1 MVGSTPEEERW
12 LEYYARSALTDV
24 ILAAKLYSESKMEPV
39 FLMQSLFHSQQ
50 AAEKAF
56 KLFSVST
63 GLKNIGE
70 LKGKLGHHPL
80 LNTYKLLIN
89 ETENVVKK
97 ISRDLPAEAKRIEK
111 TIECYES
118 TIKEILHDIKNS
130 SCYERI
136 QKALEFQP
144 SLSSNLTD
152 CSNKL
157 LEVFYEL
164 KKFSEVADHIR
175 VRLTLLRAAIQFVY
189 STVEKTPG
197 LKEHVQQGE
206 PLTHEQ
212 LEEIIKVIRT
222 SLSEWE
228 FVRENLLKMLENPP
242 EEFAQVLESLPPNA
256 REILRSAC
264 EDPVTL
270 FQSLTLKK
278 VRSDLEEIMW
288 SSNLLLAPLALG
300 ALRLP
305 NGKLLLD
312 HVICLDVFSECGRYV
327 EVGDRETSL
336 ELIARKKDVARSLI
350 LAAEL
355 WTIILVGYS
364 DILKTAS
371 KTAKQSVCE
380 G

>member
-12 LEYYARSALTDV
+12 LEDYARSALTDV
-24 ILAAKLYSESKMEPV
+24 ILAAKLYYESKMEPV

-70 LKGKLGHHPL
+70 LKGNLGHHPL
-80 LNTYKLLIN
+80 LNTYKFLIN
-89 ETENVVKK
+89 ETKSAVKK

-111 TIECYES
+111 TIECYKDV
-118 TIKEILHDIKNS
+118 IKGILNDVRNS
-130 SCYERI
+130 PCYERI
-136 QKALEFQP
+136 QKALEFQL
-144 SLSSNLTD
+144 SLSSNLTE
-152 CSNKL
+152 CSNELLKL
-157 LEVFYEL
+157 FDEL
-164 KKFSEVADHIR
+164 PKFPKTADYIR
-175 VRLTLLRAAIQFVY
+175 ARLMLFQAAIQFVY
-189 STVEKTPG
+189 STIEKTPE
-197 LKEHVQQGE
+197 LKERVQQGE

-355 WTIILVGYS
+355 WTIILVGYC
-364 DILKTAS
+364 DILKTAR

>member
-12 LEYYARSALTDV
+12 LEDYARSALTDV
-24 ILAAKLYSESKMEPV
+24 ILAAKLYSESKADPV

-70 LKGKLGHHPL
+70 LKRELGHRPL
-80 LNTYKLLIN
+80 LNTYKSLIN
-89 ETENVVKK
+89 KTENITKK
-97 ISRDLPAEAKRIEK
+97 ISRALPAEAKRIEK
-111 TIECYES
+111 TIECYKDV
-118 TIKEILHDIKNS
+118 IKGILNDVRNS
-130 SCYERI
+130 PCYERI
-136 QKALEFQP
+136 QKALEFQL
-144 SLSSNLTD
+144 SLSSNLTE
-152 CSNKL
+152 CSNELLKL
-157 LEVFYEL
+157 FDEL
-164 KKFSEVADHIR
+164 PKFPKTADYIR
-175 VRLTLLRAAIQFVY
+175 ARLMLFQAAIQFVY

-197 LKEHVQQGE
+197 LKEHVRQGE

-270 FQSLTLKK
+270 LQFLTLKK
-278 VRSDLEEIMW
+278 VRLDLEEIML

-300 ALRLP
+300 ALQLP
-305 NGKLLLD
+305 DGKTLLD

-355 WTIILVGYS
+355 WTIILVGFCE
-364 DILKTAS
+364 ILKTAR
-371 KTAKQSVCE
+371 KTAKRE
-380 G
+380 ER